1 MSEDIQV
8 GNLTKPVVRK
18 PLPKKTAVEAA
29 PVDAKPAAREGAPAT
44 PATTATPATPATSND
59 AGIAELNA
67 KMEEVLK
74 FLQAIDWKMWIY
86 LKANNYID

>member
-18 PLPKKTAVEAA
+18 PLPKK
-29 PVDAKPAAREGAPAT
+29 PAAETAASESTPVTAGANGA
-44 PATTATPATPATSND
+44 SNNRD
-59 AGIAELNA
+59 EDIAALNA

-74 FLQAIDWKMWIY
+74 FLQAIDWKMWVY

>member
-18 PLPKKTAVEAA
+18 PLPKKPAVEAA
-29 PVDAKPAAREGAPAT
+29 PVDAKPAAASAPA
-44 PATTATPATPATSND
+44 PATSND

-67 KMEEVLK
+67 KMEDVLK
-74 FLQAIDWKMWIY
+74 FLQAIDWKMWVY